1 MLDPKENKKP
11 IILPENTQI
20 DYQFDKML
28 KFFIKSVE
36 KSGILQEVKER
47 RYYSKP
53 SEIKHKIEGTLKR
66 KKVLQRR
73 RRRKK

>member
-53 SEIKHKIEGTLKR
+53 SEIKHKIESTLKR

>member
-1 MLDPKENKKP
+1 MEDKKEFKKP
-11 IILPENTQI
+11 VILPEHVSI
-20 DYQFDKML
+20 DYTFEKML
-28 KFFIKSVE
+28 KNFQKQVE

-53 SEIKHKIEGTLKR
+53 SEIKHKIEGTIKR